1 MLQLTHRGPPELR
14 SNSRRMQSI
23 LQARTWDDQSIFD
36 SDVSNKDYAPRPRGT
51 RTRGTRVHFVN
62 SVGHEMVSLVPPGLR
77 KAIQF
82 ETRSVSFL
90 IV

>member
-1 MLQLTHRGPPELR
+1 MHSPCVDMGYPIDFRFSCEL
-14 SNSRRMQSI
+14 
-23 LQARTWDDQSIFD
+23 LG
-36 SDVSNKDYAPRPRGT
+36 YAIRPRGT
-51 RTRGTRVHFVN
+51 RTRGTQVRGAN
-62 SVGHEMVSLVPPGLR
+62 LDRPEMVSLVPPGLR